1 MFLAW
6 REMREAKVRF
16 SLLIVAIA
24 LLLFL
29 ILAQQAIQDGLINS
43 FVGAITRQ
51 SAPILVY
58 SVDGQRTLQG
68 SVITPPLQAKI
79 EGVAGVGEAG
89 KIGQSTFTASVSGGR
104 NESVALFGYEK
115 ANVGGPDGLVAGRMP
130 SAPGEG
136 VGSDSDFAVGDTVRL
151 DGARSAAEVRIVGLA
166 SNAQIQVS
174 PTVFVR
180 WPDYVAWIKASN
192 PDATAVPPSA
202 IGVAPAG
209 GTSALE
215 LVTRINDA
223 APEADALTRRQAADS
238 TPGVANVRNSFRLIF
253 LLFALVVPLV
263 AGLFFLIVTLQK
275 SRALTLLRAIGVRPA
290 ALVRSL
296 LAQVS
301 IVLCA
306 GIALGTLLFVPLS
319 QLKIGSIELSFN
331 PGSVLVWAGLL
342 LVLGLASALVAAR
355 RVLSIDPIEAT
366 TGGGAW

>member
-1 MFLAW
+1 
-6 REMREAKVRF
+6 MREAKIRF

-79 EGVAGVGEAG
+79 EGVEGIGQAG
-89 KIGQSTFTASVSGGR
+89 KIGQSTFTASIVGGR
-104 NESVALFGYEK
+104 TESVALFGYEK
-115 ANVGGPDGLVAGRMP
+115 ANVGGPDRLVAGRMS
-130 SAPGEG
+130 SAPGEAI
-136 VGSDSDFAVGDTVRL
+136 GSDADFAIGDTVRL

-166 SNAQIQVS
+166 SNAEIQVL
-174 PTVFVR
+174 PTLFVP
-180 WPDYVAWIKASN
+180 WPEYVAWIKAAN

-202 IGVAPAG
+202 IGIAPAT

-215 LVTRINDA
+215 LVTRINDVS
-223 APEADALTRRQAADS
+223 PEADALTRQQAADT

-275 SRALTLLRAIGVRPA
+275 SRALTLLRAIGVPPG

-296 LAQVS
+296 LAQVA

-331 PGSVLVWAGLL
+331 VVSVLVWAGLL

-366 TGGGAW
+366 TGGGAR